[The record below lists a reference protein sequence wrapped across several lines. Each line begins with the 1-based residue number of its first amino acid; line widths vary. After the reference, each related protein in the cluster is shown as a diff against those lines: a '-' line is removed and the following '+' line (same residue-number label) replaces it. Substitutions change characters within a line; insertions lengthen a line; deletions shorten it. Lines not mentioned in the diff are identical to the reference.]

1 MSTQQEKKIS
11 NFIEPVI
18 ADLGYELVALRVIGS
33 QKLQTLQIM
42 AEDPTTR
49 TLDLNGCTKISRA
62 VSAILDVED
71 PFASPYQLEVS
82 SPGIDR
88 PLVRARDFES
98 NIGFE
103 ATIETQTPAE
113 NGQKKYRGKILSFT
127 GDMVTLSTDTGEEEI
142 ELADIVKA
150 KLVLTDEL
158 IKANQSKRP
167 KQQEQIQEQQE
178 E

>member
-42 AEDPTTR
+42 AEDPSTQ
-49 TLDLNGCTKISRA
+49 TLDLDGCTKISRA

-71 PFASPYQLEVS
+71 PFASPYQLEIS

-88 PLVRARDFES
+88 PLVRARDFEA
-98 NIGFE
+98 NVGFE
-103 ATIETQTPAE
+103 ATIETETPAE
-113 NGQKKYRGKILSFT
+113 NGQKKYRGRILSFANDIIVLGT
-127 GDMVTLSTDTGEEEI
+127 DVGEVSIDLSN
-142 ELADIVKA
+142 IVKA

-158 IKANQSKRP
+158 IKANQNKRP
-167 KQQEQIQEQQE
+167 KQQEQ
-178 E
+178 